1 MCVLVWSTWSD
12 ANGEDLKP
20 CEECVPGCQGVECS
34 ASALDALTAPAA
46 SCRVLSLYVCVS
58 IGRFAGA
65 LCRRSQTDTR
75 KMNGQLTWSV
85 FSLRLRLLY
94 GCARASK
101 GGKYGLGERTDG
113 LLDLFSNP
121 DGFFVGVVAVA
132 ALVGLAVLAGPPPQG
147 YEQEYRDE
155 IGALWCAEWQSCRE
169 CSAMTVAKVAMC
181 LSKIISDPR
190 CSPSG

>member
-1 MCVLVWSTWSD
+1 M
-12 ANGEDLKP
+12 
-20 CEECVPGCQGVECS
+20 
-34 ASALDALTAPAA
+34 
-46 SCRVLSLYVCVS
+46 
-58 IGRFAGA
+58 
-65 LCRRSQTDTR
+65 
-75 KMNGQLTWSV
+75 
-85 FSLRLRLLY
+85 RLLY

-190 CSPSG
+190 CSTSG